1 MYNYLVVVSELSHTD
16 YVLIYVCL
24 YVSLYI
30 VSTTTDGY
38 DTDKMGP
45 EFCMQFV
52 PSQLTLTVGQSI
64 VFQFQDKKKLML
76 LVKEIEGVPFCTL
89 YVEKCTACRC
99 TLSTP

>member
-1 MYNYLVVVSELSHTD
+1 MWYKFVFCGITTVI
-16 YVLIYVCL
+16 IYDA
-24 YVSLYI
+24 YYYR
-30 VSTTTDGY
+30 TTTDGY

-76 LVKEIEGVPFCTL
+76 LVKEVEGLFSFPIC
-89 YVEKCTACRC
+89 
-99 TLSTP
+99 